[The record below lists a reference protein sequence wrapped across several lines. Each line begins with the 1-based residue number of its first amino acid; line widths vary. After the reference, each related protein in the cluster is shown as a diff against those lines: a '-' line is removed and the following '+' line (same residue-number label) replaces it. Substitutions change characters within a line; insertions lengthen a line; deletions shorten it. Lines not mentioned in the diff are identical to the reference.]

1 MYRRLT
7 DDAVNLT
14 LQVFII
20 LRGSTS
26 DYATQITAAVDVFF
40 LQHADCS
47 ADMLREARE
56 LVSQLDWEFIKSV
69 HPNGVT
75 VERECHT
82 VGGFEIPNINSY
94 NSITNITVND
104 GGLPAVPHYE
114 SPSIQ
119 ITHSLFSLFWY
130 CSVLTWL
137 KLEPCSNL
145 LTEEIIRYGFEKFR
159 RACEH

>member
-104 GGLPAVPHYE
+104 WDIGIVPSLGSSH
-114 SPSIQ
+114 IQ
-119 ITHSLFSLFWY
+119 IMHSMFSLFWY
-130 CSVLTWL
+130 WSVLTWL
-137 KLEPCSNL
+137 KLEPASTL
-145 LTEEIIRYGFEKFR
+145 WTREPRKDRFEKFR
-159 RACEH
+159 RAREL